1 MKRLRYVGM
10 FFWLLLTCTACAG
23 KENSEQMMQTLP
35 GTYDL
40 RDERELNP
48 VDDQGT
54 YGTCWAFAAT
64 AALEMSPMIEEGT
77 QFSVDHMTMNNGF
90 YGSPSDGGDYSMAI
104 AYLSAWEGPVSVRED
119 PYGDGQTD
127 NTLSAI
133 KHLQEVQILKEKNL
147 DAIKRW
153 IMTYG
158 GVESPIY
165 MSISHAGDVSDD
177 YCAETSAY
185 AYFGNQK
192 ANHDVVIIGWDDTYS
207 KENFS
212 NKPNEDGA
220 FICRNSWGTE
230 FGEDGYFYVSYEDVV
245 LASSAVAYTRI
256 ENPENYSR
264 IYQTDMLGW
273 VGTLGFGKDMAWFAN
288 VYETQSDEQLSAV
301 SFYAVDDTTS
311 YDIYV
316 VKGYEAVENLSEGTH
331 VASGTI
337 ENCGYYTVDF
347 EERIPLS
354 QGEAF
359 AVIVKIQT
367 AGSERPIAIEYAA
380 SQLTKDVVLEDGRGF
395 ISHDGLL
402 WASSEAEYG
411 CNVCLKAFTD

>member
-1 MKRLRYVGM
+1 M
-10 FFWLLLTCTACAG
+10 
-23 KENSEQMMQTLP
+23 
-35 GTYDL
+35 
-40 RDERELNP
+40 
-48 VDDQGT
+48 
-54 YGTCWAFAAT
+54 
-64 AALEMSPMIEEGT
+64 
-77 QFSVDHMTMNNGF
+77 
-90 YGSPSDGGDYSMAI
+90 
-104 AYLSAWEGPVSVRED
+104 
-119 PYGDGQTD
+119 
-127 NTLSAI
+127 
-133 KHLQEVQILKEKNL
+133 
-147 DAIKRW
+147 
-153 IMTYG
+153 
-158 GVESPIY
+158 
-165 MSISHAGDVSDD
+165 
-177 YCAETSAY
+177 
-185 AYFGNQK
+185 
-192 ANHDVVIIGWDDTYS
+192 
-207 KENFS
+207 
-212 NKPNEDGA
+212 
-220 FICRNSWGTE
+220 
-230 FGEDGYFYVSYEDVV
+230 SYEDVV